1 MKNTGGKHK
10 MKTGKEH
17 NPGCLELV
25 VLHFK
30 QELREVFADKGA
42 MLILIGAMII
52 YPLVYSIGY
61 SGEVLAE
68 LSFGVVD
75 LDQSSLSREYTRM
88 LDATNEL
95 DVTCQPFS
103 LDEAEKLFMKDKIK
117 GVLLIPK
124 DFENKIL
131 NGKQAHVSVY
141 ADGSYFLKYK
151 AEILASNTVNS
162 YFNAGVSVK
171 RYMIE
176 GKSFDQAVVA
186 SSPISMHT
194 HILYNPNASYGS
206 FVMPGLILI
215 IIQQT
220 LLIGIGILGGSFS
233 ASKKT
238 PFLLPAEKRR
248 REVLPYL
255 LGKTGA
261 YMLVSLFNVALAV
274 ILVHHWFNYPDKG
287 NILHVMMMLFPFL
300 LSVIFLGIALSTLFR
315 HRESSIV
322 FMVFLSPIALFLSGI
337 SWPVSAM
344 PDWIVVLSKIFPGTT
359 AVPAYLRLRTMGVGI
374 SGIRHDMIAL
384 YIQAAIYAVFTLV
397 YFYLHVYADIAKPK
411 KVNRTS
417 CSSKAG

>member
-1 MKNTGGKHK
+1 
-10 MKTGKEH
+10 MKTGKES
-17 NPGCLELV
+17 NIGRLELIA
-25 VLHFK
+25 LHFI

-42 MLILIGAMII
+42 LLILVGAMIM
-52 YPLVYSIGY
+52 YPLIYSIGY
-61 SGEVLAE
+61 SGEVLTE

-75 LDQSSLSREYTRM
+75 LDQSSMSRQYTRM

-95 DVTCQPFS
+95 DVSCNPSS
-103 LDEAEKLFMKDKIK
+103 LDEAEKLFMKDGIK
-117 GVLLIPK
+117 GVLLISKGFEK
-124 DFENKIL
+124 DIL
-131 NGKQAHVSVY
+131 SGEQAHVSVY

-151 AEILASNTVNS
+151 AQILASNTVNS
-162 YFNAGVSVK
+162 YFNAGVAVQ

-186 SSPISMHT
+186 SSPISTHT

-238 PFLLPAEKRR
+238 PFLLPE
-248 REVLPYL
+248 E
-255 LGKTGA
+255 KTGA
-261 YMLVSLFNVALAV
+261 YLLVSLFNVALAV

-287 NILHVMMMLFPFL
+287 NMLHIMMLLFPFL
-300 LSVIFLGIALSTLFR
+300 LATIFLGIALSTLFK

-359 AVPAYLRLRTMGVGI
+359 AIPAYLRLRTMGVGM

-397 YFYLHVYADIAKPK
+397 YFYLHVYVD
-411 KVNRTS
+411 KVKLKENPM
-417 CSSKAG
+417 K

>member
-1 MKNTGGKHK
+1 MMTE
-10 MKTGKEH
+10 KEH
-17 NPGCLELV
+17 NPGSLELIAI
-25 VLHFK
+25 HFK
-30 QELREVFADKGA
+30 QELKEVLADKGA

-61 SGEVLAE
+61 SGEVLTE
-68 LSFGVVD
+68 LPVGVVD
-75 LDQSSLSREYTRM
+75 LDQSSFSRQYSRM

-95 DVTCQPFS
+95 EVSSNPSS
-103 LDEAEKLFMKDKIK
+103 LDEAENLFMKDEIK

-124 DFENKIL
+124 GFGKDIL
-131 NGKQAHVSVY
+131 DGNQAHVSVY

-151 AEILASNTVNS
+151 TEILASNMVNS
-162 YFNAGVSVK
+162 YFNAGVAVQ

-176 GKSFDQAVVA
+176 DKSFDQAVVA
-186 SSPISMHT
+186 SSPISTHT
-194 HILYNPNASYGS
+194 HILYNPSASYGS

-238 PFLLPAEKRR
+238 PFLLPENRRR

-261 YMLVSLFNVALAV
+261 YLLVSLFNVALAV

-287 NILHVMMMLFPFL
+287 SILHVMMLLFPFL
-300 LSVIFLGIALSTLFR
+300 LAVIFLGIALSTLFK
-315 HRESSIV
+315 HRESAIV

-344 PDWIVVLSKIFPGTT
+344 PEWLVVLSKIFPGTT
-359 AVPAYLRLRTMGVGI
+359 AIPAYLRLRTMGVGM
-374 SGIRHDMIAL
+374 SDIRHDMIAL
-384 YIQAAIYAVFTLV
+384 YIQAAVYAVFTLV
-397 YFYLHVYADIAKPK
+397 YFYLHVYAD
-411 KVNRTS
+411 N
-417 CSSKAG
+417 SKLKEENHT

>member
-1 MKNTGGKHK
+1 
-10 MKTGKEH
+10 MKTGKQN
-17 NPGCLELV
+17 NPGSLELIA
-25 VLHFK
+25 LHFK

-42 MLILIGAMII
+42 LLILIGAMII

-61 SGEVLAE
+61 SGEVLTE

-75 LDQSSLSREYTRM
+75 LDQSSMSRQYTRM

-95 DVTCQPFS
+95 DVSCNPSS
-103 LDEAEKLFMKDKIK
+103 LDEAEKLFMKDEIK

-124 DFENKIL
+124 DFEKDIL
-131 NGKQAHVSVY
+131 SGKQAHVSVY

-162 YFNAGVSVK
+162 YFNAGVAVQ

-186 SSPISMHT
+186 GSPISTHT
-194 HILYNPNASYGS
+194 HILYNPNSSYGS

-238 PFLLPAEKRR
+238 PFLLPEDRRR
-248 REVLPYL
+248 REILPYL

-261 YMLVSLFNVALAV
+261 YLLISLFNIALAV

-287 NILHVMMMLFPFL
+287 NMLHVMMLLFPFL
-300 LSVIFLGIALSTLFR
+300 LAVIFLGIALSTLFS

-344 PDWIVVLSKIFPGTT
+344 PDWIVALSKIFPATT
-359 AVPAYLRLRTMGVGI
+359 AIPAYLRLRTMGVEMSDI
-374 SGIRHDMIAL
+374 QHDMVAL

-397 YFYLHVYADIAKPK
+397 YFYLHVYAD
-411 KVNRTS
+411 
-417 CSSKAG
+417 KAMLKENSTK